1 MNDEKPDPPV
11 TRPRGRP
18 RVDDP
23 LTSITVRVPMSVHDE
38 ICRLAIKRD
47 EHVSSIV
54 RNLIVLRLPR

>member
-1 MNDEKPDPPV
+1 MSDDKPL

-18 RVDDP
+18 RVDEP
-23 LTSITVRVPMSVHDE
+23 LTSISVRLPMSVHDE

-47 EHVSSIV
+47 EKISEIV